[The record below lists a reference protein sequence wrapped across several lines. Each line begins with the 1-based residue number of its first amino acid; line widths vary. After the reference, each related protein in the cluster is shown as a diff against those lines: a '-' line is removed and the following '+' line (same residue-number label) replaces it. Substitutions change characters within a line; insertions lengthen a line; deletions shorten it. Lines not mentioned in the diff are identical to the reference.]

1 MTGQRVLH
9 YEIVRPLGRGG
20 MGEVVEAID
29 TRLGRHVAL
38 KFVAAELASD
48 AAHRARFEREARAAA
63 GLTHPNIAVVH
74 AFESDGGRL
83 FLVMELLGGRALRA
97 LLADG
102 PLPVPQ
108 AVRIAREL
116 AAALAFAHSR
126 GIQHRDVKPE
136 NVMFDE
142 HGAAKLMDFGLAY
155 AANTTR
161 LTRTNTALGTPAYM
175 APESIA
181 GKSEAASDV
190 FALGVLLH
198 ESLAGQLPFPGDNA
212 MALMYA
218 ITNTPARPLLAA
230 RADAGTGLAALVE
243 RMLAKSAAERPT
255 AAEVQQELGRWLGM
269 PSPPPVS
276 AASDTLEFSVPAPAA
291 LVNPEARTEELS
303 AERMPTALPAAL
315 RRERPRRP
323 AWLPL
328 AVLLVLLAGA
338 YLAWRWRESVR
349 VSTHVRA
356 LTESDAGTQ
365 ALVADDRKAAEAHFD
380 AALALEPRLWAAH
393 VGRAALDARKGER
406 TAAATR
412 LQKVLEQAPA
422 ADHAIRA
429 AAWSHL
435 AELAIDD
442 RNWSDAVRN
451 LFHAFA
457 EDSSD
462 AGVYNQL
469 GFALLNSGASLEAAH
484 ILDRGVARFPA
495 VAALHKNAGLVAL
508 ANGDA
513 RRAESEAD
521 RSLELDRAYLP
532 AFALRAR
539 ARARLG
545 KHTGAIEDA
554 LHFLTSGTHE
564 SSQIDE
570 IIADLGTYGIA
581 VKRDLAPGK
590 FTVELGSST
599 PPRTPA
605 VPATHR

>member
-29 TRLGRHVAL
+29 TRLGRHVAI
-38 KFVAAELASD
+38 KFVAPELASD

-83 FLVMELLGGRALRA
+83 FLVMELLSGRALRS

-175 APESIA
+175 APESLT
-181 GKSEAASDV
+181 GRSEAASDV

-198 ESLAGQLPFPGDNA
+198 ESLAGELPFPGDNA

-230 RADAGTGLAALVE
+230 RPEAGAALAALVD
-243 RMLAKSAAERPT
+243 RMLAKTAADRPT
-255 AAEVQQELGRWLGM
+255 AAEVHHELAAWLGL

-276 AASDTLEFSVPAPAA
+276 AASDTLEFSVPPPAA
-291 LVNPEARTEELS
+291 LVNPAARTEELS
-303 AERMPTALPAAL
+303 AERMPTSLPVSVG
-315 RRERPRRP
+315 REKRRRP

-328 AVLLVLLAGA
+328 LLTVVVLGGA
-338 YLAWRWRESVR
+338 YPAWRWRESTR
-349 VSTHVRA
+349 QATHMRA

-365 ALVADDRKAAEAHFD
+365 ALVAQDLPQARRHYD
-380 AALALEPRLWAAH
+380 AALQLEPALPAARI
-393 VGRAALDARKGER
+393 GLAAVEAASGER
-406 TAAATR
+406 SAAAARLTALLRDLGTR
-412 LQKVLEQAPA
+412 EPA
-422 ADHAIRA
+422 MRA

-435 AELAIDD
+435 AEIAMADG
-442 RNWSDAVRN
+442 NWADATRN
-451 LFHAFA
+451 LQLAFA
-457 EDSSD
+457 ADSSD
-462 AGVYNQL
+462 AGAYNQL
-469 GFALLNSGASLEAAH
+469 GYALLRTGEAPAAH
-484 ILDRGVARFPA
+484 ALLARGIARFPS
-495 VAALHKNAGLVAL
+495 VAPLHKNAGLAAL
-508 ANGDA
+508 ALDDLAGAESAARQALAADPGYAAAWALSSRVAA
-513 RRAESEAD
+513 RRVLA
-521 RSLELDRAYLP
+521 RPP
-532 AFALRAR
+532 AAPVG
-539 ARARLG
+539 RL
-545 KHTGAIEDA
+545 
-554 LHFLTSGTHE
+554 
-564 SSQIDE
+564 
-570 IIADLGTYGIA
+570 
-581 VKRDLAPGK
+581 V
-590 FTVELGSST
+590 V
-599 PPRTPA
+599 PR
-605 VPATHR
+605 